1 MPVQVHRDDG
11 ESVGG
16 KAIALHGFPDHRS
29 KQVGLAGGRLP
40 DQGHHQGRVV
50 GKIVSRQ
57 EVLRAVLGRVGAA
70 AIGVDQVEFVLQR
83 VPGRQFKL
91 VVFAVFVTTP
101 QIIPR

>member
-1 MPVQVHRDDG
+1 
-11 ESVGG
+11 
-16 KAIALHGFPDHRS
+16 
-29 KQVGLAGGRLP
+29 
-40 DQGHHQGRVV
+40 
-50 GKIVSRQ
+50 
-57 EVLRAVLGRVGAA
+57 VLRAVLGRVGAA